1 MFQVSIEDVK
11 KVYALFL
18 DEHRSSQ
25 YLKEY
30 QNEFMF
36 NEIGQ
41 GDAATVRAQ
50 SGSVAPSEAPM
61 DVN

>member
-1 MFQVSIEDVK
+1 M
-11 KVYALFL
+11 YALFL

-41 GDAATVRAQ
+41 GDAATVRTQ

>member
-1 MFQVSIEDVK
+1 M
-11 KVYALFL
+11 YALFL

-36 NEIGQ
+36 NEMGQ
-41 GDAATVRAQ
+41 GDSVVVKPE
-50 SGSVAPSEAPM
+50 GSEKASDTPM
-61 DVN
+61 EVS